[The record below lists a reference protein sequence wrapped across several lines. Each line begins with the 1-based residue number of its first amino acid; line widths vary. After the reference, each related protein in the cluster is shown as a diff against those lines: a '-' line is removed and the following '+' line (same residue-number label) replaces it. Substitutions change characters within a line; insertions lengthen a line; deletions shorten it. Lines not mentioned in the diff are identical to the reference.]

1 MKKFLIA
8 FSLVFFISSCSS
20 INFVY
25 QNDKSLYNP
34 IYKLTSYSFEGKE
47 LSSMYR
53 FLPIYIGRSDSPKYS
68 LKIKIIED
76 TTSKSVKKNQ
86 AITELGYKLTFEYSL
101 EDIKNNCTL
110 LDVKLFSRFS
120 HAPKSS
126 GYNFGSDQSLENLY
140 ELAVKDNIE
149 RFVDL
154 ISKEKFSECLDEN

>member
-1 MKKFLIA
+1 MF
-8 FSLVFFISSCSS
+8 FFISSCSS

-76 TTSKSVKKNQ
+76 TTRKSVKKNQ

-126 GYNFGSDQSLENLY
+126 GYNFGSDQSLQKLY
-140 ELAVKDNIE
+140 ELAVKSNLTQFIDSI
-149 RFVDL
+149 
-154 ISKEKFSECLDEN
+154 KQENLNACKNEN